1 MADAY
6 VGLDIGTTGIKAV
19 AFDED
24 GRELAAAARPTPTHR
39 AGARAEYDSSELW
52 ETACEVLREMNSQ
65 LVVVGHQAR
74 AIAPTSMAE
83 SGVLLDSVGTPL
95 ASVIAWF
102 DQRTLPQAEWWAQN
116 VGVEPT
122 RRIAGVNPQA
132 VFTASKMLWMREHTP
147 EAWAAGSHWLL
158 MADWMAYRLCGE
170 MATDYSLASRTMLFD
185 LEARDWSAELF
196 EAAGLNRALMAPAIQ
211 AGSTLGRV
219 QPDAAAA
226 TELPADVTVASGG
239 HDHVCAAFGLGV
251 TEPGMLLDSIGTAEA
266 FFLVTGELDA
276 SGRIAGAGMSQGL
289 HVAPE
294 RTFVMTGV
302 QGGGGRIDERRR
314 ELGLDWG
321 EFMSNAAQRN
331 GPERAVID
339 ELARD
344 AQARI
349 SQLVAI
355 TGTTPEQQL
364 VTGGGSRNPLLLAAK
379 QELSGWPIEASD
391 QPEASALGAA
401 MLARAAVYS

>member
-24 GRELAAAARPTPTHR
+24 GRELAAAVRPTPTQRTGVHSDYD
-39 AGARAEYDSSELW
+39 AEELW
-52 ETACEVLREMNSQ
+52 ETACEVLSEANARLEAA
-65 LVVVGHQAR
+65 GHRAR

-83 SGVLLDSVGTPL
+83 SGVLIDGAGRPL
-95 ASVIAWF
+95 APVIAWF
-102 DQRTLPQAEWWAQN
+102 DQRTQTQAEWWARH
-116 VGVEPT
+116 VGAERT
-122 RRIAGVNPQA
+122 QRIAGVSPQA
-132 VFTASKMLWMREHTP
+132 VFTASKMLWMQAHAS
-147 EAWAAGSHWLL
+147 EAWAAGCHWLL

-196 EAAGLNRALMAPAIQ
+196 EAAGLNRALMAPAVQ

-226 TELPADVTVASGG
+226 TGLPAEVTVASGG

-276 SGRIAGAGMSQGL
+276 SGRIAGSGMSQGL

-314 ELGLDWG
+314 QLSLDWD
-321 EFMSNAAQRN
+321 EFMSNAVQRN

-349 SQLVAI
+349 SLLVEL

-364 VTGGGSRNPLLLAAK
+364 VTSGGSRNPLLLAAK
-379 QELSGWPIEASD
+379 QELSDWPIEASD
-391 QPEASALGAA
+391 QPEASAMGAA
-401 MLARAAVYS
+401 MLARTAALG

>member
-24 GRELAAAARPTPTHR
+24 GRELAAAVRPTPTHR
-39 AGARAEYDSSELW
+39 TGSRADFDAPELW
-52 ETACEVLREMNSQ
+52 ETACEVLRETNSR
-65 LVVVGHQAR
+65 LEAAGHRAR

-83 SGVLLDSVGTPL
+83 SGVLLDSAGAPL
-95 ASVIAWF
+95 APVIAWF
-102 DQRTLPQAEWWAQN
+102 DGRTQPQAEWWARH

-122 RRIAGVNPQA
+122 QRIAGVSPQA
-132 VFTASKMLWMREHTP
+132 VFTASKMLWMREHQP
-147 EAWAAGSHWLL
+147 DAWAAGCHWLL

-185 LEARDWSAELF
+185 LAARDWSAGLF
-196 EAAGLNRALMAPAIQ
+196 EAAGLDRALMAPTIQ
-211 AGSTLGRV
+211 GGTALGRV
-219 QPDAAAA
+219 HFDAAAA
-226 TELPADVTVASGG
+226 TGLPTGATVAAGG

-266 FFLVTGELDA
+266 FFLVTDELDT
-276 SGRIAGAGMSQGL
+276 SGQVAGKDISQGL

-302 QGGGGRIDERRR
+302 PDGGGRIDERRQQ
-314 ELGLDWG
+314 LGLDWG
-321 EFMSNAAQRN
+321 EFMSNAARRD

-339 ELARD
+339 ELAHD

-379 QELSGWPIEASD
+379 RHLSSWPIEVSEH
-391 QPEASALGAA
+391 PEATAMGAA
-401 MLARAAVYS
+401 MLARAAALG